1 MPVSSSQRFDIAQK
15 HRVMPPKDLLRM
27 LQQAEC
33 DSSAPPFA
41 ILGPVNEAGPDWLVI
56 LEIDQQKSTGAAKE
70 HRWLVIQGQ
79 SKGRMLWGG
88 RLVALTVL
96 SRRPRVGKS
105 SKSSTAWAKQLLPC
119 LCL

>member
-1 MPVSSSQRFDIAQK
+1 
-15 HRVMPPKDLLRM
+15 M

-41 ILGPVNEAGPDWLVI
+41 ILGPGNEAGPDWLVI
-56 LEIDQQKSTGAAKE
+56 LKIDQQKSTGAAKE

-79 SKGRMLWGG
+79 SQMRDALGRM
-88 RLVALTVL
+88 TVKATKSWEEQQKQYCL
-96 SRRPRVGKS
+96 GK
-105 SKSSTAWAKQLLPC
+105 TAATL